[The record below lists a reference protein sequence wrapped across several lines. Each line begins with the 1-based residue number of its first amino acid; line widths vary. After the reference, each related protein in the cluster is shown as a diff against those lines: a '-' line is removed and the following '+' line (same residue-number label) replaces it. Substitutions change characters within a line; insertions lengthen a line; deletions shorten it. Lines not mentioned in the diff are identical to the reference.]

1 MHVAEGIVVRP
12 GQGVVLPGGWR
23 SVRYHGLVHDE
34 EQPDRSQLEKLS
46 KFRIK
51 QLEQHGLLDTHDG
64 VSKIGGSKQ
73 DIWYDKSTGELYVA
87 KKINSEY
94 FERMWIN
101 ARAEGVPGF

>member
-1 MHVAEGIVVRP
+1 MAEGIIVHLRH
-12 GQGVVLPGGWR
+12 GLVLPAAW
-23 SVRYHGLVHDE
+23 SVVRYHGLVHGE
-34 EQPDRSQLEKLS
+34 EQPERSQLEKLS

-94 FERMWIN
+94 FERLWIN
-101 ARAEGVPGF
+101 PRDEGVPGF